1 MRLYNIG
8 MMGMDLFPI
17 AGLCKS
23 PCGEDNGVFFINQA
37 AHADLPSLA
46 LAVKI

>member
-1 MRLYNIG
+1 
-8 MMGMDLFPI
+8 MDLFS
-17 AGLCKS
+17 GLCKS
-23 PCGEDNGVFFINQA
+23 PCGEDNGVFFITHWQA